1 MKRTTLSA
9 LIGGLFIATPALAD
23 DIPWITEGALTAGG
37 MYTKESGR
45 DSSKREEYQDL
56 NSGVLSNV
64 FFRGRDDRNWIDFYG
79 ENFGRD
85 DQFIEV
91 RGGQYD
97 TFKYGVYTNWMPH
110 NFAFQALTPLQGSGT
125 NLQTGSFPNPNPAT
139 WNSFNLGYERK
150 DTGG

>member
-9 LIGGLFIATPALAD
+9 LIGGLFIAAPALAD

-37 MYTKESGR
+37 LYTKESGR

-64 FFRGRDDRNWIDFYG
+64 FFRGRDDKNWVDFYG

-85 DQFIEV
+85 DQYTSSGLRHHAADRHLSEPESGDLELV
-91 RGGQYD
+91 RPR
-97 TFKYGVYTNWMPH
+97 V
-110 NFAFQALTPLQGSGT
+110 
-125 NLQTGSFPNPNPAT
+125 
-139 WNSFNLGYERK
+139 
-150 DTGG
+150 